1 MILITAKYSLD
12 KDNNKVANQKPIFV
26 ISEHS
31 KPAHGNIQPLF
42 ILWILSYWKTE
53 SLKIA
58 ASKDQMNEHHDD
70 STNTKRPSHE

>member
-1 MILITAKYSLD
+1 MILITAEYSLD

-42 ILWILSYWKTE
+42 ILWIRKLLE
-53 SLKIA
+53 NRIF
-58 ASKDQMNEHHDD
+58 KDCCI
-70 STNTKRPSHE
+70 